1 MKKQTTK
8 SNEMGEDV
16 PNIHI
21 NLRESSLQKKENQRD
36 LVLTDLVREYP
47 KPPFKRQF

>member
-16 PNIHI
+16 SNIHI
-21 NLRESSLQKKENQRD
+21 NLRESSLQKKRKSKGFSIDRSRNGIS
-36 LVLTDLVREYP
+36 
-47 KPPFKRQF
+47 